1 MENKINNISCE
12 TINYKGV
19 IKMKDYII
27 YTILIILFII
37 AYAGGIK

>member
-1 MENKINNISCE
+1 MENKINNVSRE
-12 TINYKGV
+12 TNKEGD
-19 IKMKDYII
+19 KMIDYII